1 MYARDERE
9 VSVRLA
15 TERRELFAI
24 LLFFVG
30 AFYPFFFF
38 RKTSRER
45 DLRFL
50 KKVQHDERKNVDD
63 TMPMRVVCLRF

>member
-24 LLFFVG
+24 LLFFFVMWG
-30 AFYPFFFF
+30 RFILFFLEE
-38 RKTSRER
+38 KPLSREI
-45 DLRFL
+45 
-50 KKVQHDERKNVDD
+50 
-63 TMPMRVVCLRF
+63 